1 MVVVPGGEFRM
12 GSEDGFENEKPV
24 RTVAIHGDHR
34 ASGKAFAIAVYELRH
49 KEYRTHANQLGI
61 RSTPKGCRTYEQ
73 EEPSDDFTWRRRV
86 HRHWEAPGYSG
97 ENDEGSLDNYP
108 VVCVSWEDASRYAR
122 SMGEETA
129 GGFRLLSEAEWEY
142 VARGGNPV
150 LGGVERRHASS
161 AVGVEGKDNGGGPN
175 ANEFGVYGMLGN
187 VWEWVED
194 CWWESYDDAPND
206 HSPRVS
212 PGCQLRVLRGGS
224 WADREDSEIYL
235 RSAMRGRSNPELRT
249 SFTGFRVAQD
259 LDRDWVDKSNDWYLP
274 DGLSCRP
281 TYFVL
286 SVNSSAPTG
295 NSSDIIVEV
304 LAELV
309 DEKGRSLAAA
319 ADTAIAL
326 EIEGA
331 SEIDIPPIIVH
342 EKESIG
348 TVSFGL
354 TPSSGQPVTI
364 VGKGSG
370 LVVNTVD
377 LDWNTTQD
385 PR

>member
-1 MVVVPGGEFRM
+1 M
-12 GSEDGFENEKPV
+12 
-24 RTVAIHGDHR
+24 
-34 ASGKAFAIAVYELRH
+34 
-49 KEYRTHANQLGI
+49 
-61 RSTPKGCRTYEQ
+61 
-73 EEPSDDFTWRRRV
+73 
-86 HRHWEAPGYSG
+86 
-97 ENDEGSLDNYP
+97 
-108 VVCVSWEDASRYAR
+108 
-122 SMGEETA
+122 
-129 GGFRLLSEAEWEY
+129 
-142 VARGGNPV
+142 
-150 LGGVERRHASS
+150 
-161 AVGVEGKDNGGGPN
+161 
-175 ANEFGVYGMLGN
+175 
-187 VWEWVED
+187 
-194 CWWESYDDAPND
+194 
-206 HSPRVS
+206 
-212 PGCQLRVLRGGS
+212 
-224 WADREDSEIYL
+224 
-235 RSAMRGRSNPELRT
+235 RT